1 MICQTCEKLIC
12 RCSIEAHK
20 RQPEGTVYKPL
31 TDDLDEVMAEI
42 AKERRARDRAYYEN
56 YARKN
61 R

>member
-1 MICQTCEKLIC
+1 MICPTCKALFC
-12 RCSIEAHK
+12 RCPTEAHK
-20 RQPEGTVYKPL
+20 RQPEGKVYKPL

>member
-12 RCSIEAHK
+12 RCFLEVHK
-20 RQPEGTVYKPL
+20 RQPEGKVYKPL